1 MIYSNSDGKNFNF
14 YLSQGNKEKGVLPY
28 ILLIPEKLSEGKRLV
43 VESLNYENTN
53 VLDDILPH
61 AKQQADIAMKIF
73 DDEPILIPFIPDVKG
88 GIPYYQQLSRECF
101 EESKDGKYHIEY
113 PRIDLQIIK
122 TIEDAKGKL
131 KIKTGKE
138 TAKKIFLNGY
148 SSSGVFAQ
156 RFALI
161 HPEIVDSALIG
172 GAAGSIPLPTDEFDY
187 PLGIKDFTEL
197 FDSPFVENEY
207 KKINFAYFVSEF
219 EANTPAYGH
228 DIEGNTIQRDEHG
241 CVANKSQIIPP
252 MHDMSY
258 MPRSID
264 IVRGK
269 NQRKKL
275 GKDISE
281 RFKNCIDY
289 YYSHGYHIT
298 SKIYRGAEHMGMFSK
313 SNPSFYA
320 LLRDVRSFYQTGK
333 SFEQD
338 INGVNEISMEAQRQR
353 ENINQSALEV
363 R

>member
-258 MPRSID
+258 MPR
-264 IVRGK
+264 K
-269 NQRKKL
+269 
-275 GKDISE
+275 
-281 RFKNCIDY
+281 
-289 YYSHGYHIT
+289 T
-298 SKIYRGAEHMGMFSK
+298 W
-313 SNPSFYA
+313 
-320 LLRDVRSFYQTGK
+320 
-333 SFEQD
+333 
-338 INGVNEISMEAQRQR
+338 
-353 ENINQSALEV
+353 
-363 R
+363 